1 MMADLVEEAVPA
13 EARSRNISAK
23 VSPAPKAPI
32 FRKPRRVTPS
42 QNRCFSPQM
51 VNMAGPPFKQP
62 GRRKVKR
69 KGRYTGG
76 SVNAKPSSP
85 LLQSRFCK
93 FFRLPSLSVPMAA
106 GSAVCPNLPGLCRF
120 FSEVFLHFERGDAD
134 RLLSRKAHEQHAV
147 DGRPG
152 RRFFDARL
160 VPCARK

>member
-1 MMADLVEEAVPA
+1 MMADLVEDAVPA
-13 EARSRNISAK
+13 EARSRNISSK

-69 KGRYTGG
+69 KGRYAGG

-106 GSAVCPNLPGLCRF
+106 GSAVCPNLPGLGRF
-120 FSEVFLHFERGDAD
+120 FSEVFLHFERGMRIDSY
-134 RLLSRKAHEQHAV
+134 RGKAHEQHAV
-147 DGRPG
+147 DG
-152 RRFFDARL
+152 
-160 VPCARK
+160 